1 MPLVALATAG
11 AGSLWLASESARD
24 RPPDPRS
31 ASLAVFEYLEAL
43 EGRSPQRLAEL
54 VPPTDEGRTDIE
66 EHLRRFGGARV
77 AEAEVRI
84 SPPRASTVLAVSI
97 RTVGAD
103 ARELAWTEN
112 LVWGDGRWRLMPGGS
127 ACDRRGLAP
136 LSAEPPS
143 SDSDSDSE

>member
-24 RPPDPRS
+24 RTPDPRS
-31 ASLAVFEYLEAL
+31 ASLAVFEYLGAL
-43 EGRSPQRLAEL
+43 EGKSPQRLAEL
-54 VPPTDEGRTDIE
+54 VPSTDEGLTDVE
-66 EHLRRFGGARV
+66 ERLLRFGGARV

-84 SPPRASTVLAVSI
+84 SPPRATTVLAVSI
-97 RTVGAD
+97 RTVGSD

-127 ACDRRGLAP
+127 ACDGRGLPPLAP
-136 LSAEPPS
+136 QPPS
-143 SDSDSDSE
+143 SE